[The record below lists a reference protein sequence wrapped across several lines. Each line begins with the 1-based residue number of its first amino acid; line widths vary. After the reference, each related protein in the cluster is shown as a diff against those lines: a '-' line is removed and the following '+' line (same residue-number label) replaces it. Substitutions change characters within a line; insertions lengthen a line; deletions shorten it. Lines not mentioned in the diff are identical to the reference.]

1 MIQEDLNFDEP
12 IEDEVQ
18 DTDGPHCRV
27 CGDALILGVNYLE
40 STQKYGQRICRTCKN
55 KIREEE
61 KKRCYKINS
70 DPNKVWD
77 PEYLK
82 TCSICKKT
90 QKAEE
95 HHHKALRAK
104 DGYQHACSVCTNKKR
119 QTPKIKH
126 YHMKRDAKLR
136 NYEWTLEIKDISGLL
151 LSDCYYCG
159 KPSQEGIKIHGLD
172 RVENDRGYHLDNV
185 VPCCY
190 DCNIA
195 KATQTQEDFIEMCK
209 RVADRHTTYEK
220 SNVEWIKVYLEDS
233 GVGEII
239 KENFIDPIW

>member
-1 MIQEDLNFDEP
+1 MIQEDLDFD
-12 IEDEVQ
+12 
-18 DTDGPHCRV
+18 TPHCRD
-27 CGDALILGVNYLE
+27 CGVTLIPKVNWHDSSE
-40 STQKYGQRICRTCKN
+40 RIGSKICRDCKN
-55 KIREEE
+55 SQRYANKE
-61 KKRCYKINS
+61 KYKKKNS

-82 TCSICKKT
+82 TCCTCKKT

-95 HHHKALRAK
+95 HHSKKLAEK
-104 DGYQHACSVCTNKKR
+104 DGYRNDCKACKAKINQTPRIKHSALKADSKKR
-119 QTPKIKH
+119 G
-126 YHMKRDAKLR
+126 
-136 NYEWTLEIKDISGLL
+136 YEWTLKEQDTSGLL

>member
-1 MIQEDLNFDEP
+1 MQEDLNFD
-12 IEDEVQ
+12 D
-18 DTDGPHCRV
+18 PHCTK
-27 CGDALILGVNYLE
+27 CGDTLKVGVNWNEGRKKGNAYICKECDALAG
-40 STQKYGQRICRTCKN
+40 KRRRIGYK
-55 KIREEE
+55 
-61 KKRCYKINS
+61 KINT

-82 TCSICKKT
+82 KCIRCKKT

-95 HHHKALRAK
+95 HHSKSMSRK
-104 DGYQHACSVCTNKKR
+104 DGYQNICISCEQKINQTPHRKHICLKKSAKKR
-119 QTPKIKH
+119 K
-126 YHMKRDAKLR
+126 
-136 NYEWTLEIKDISGLL
+136 YEWSLEPEDTSGLI

-159 KPSQEGIKIHGLD
+159 KPSQEEVKLHGLD

-190 DCNIA
+190 ECNIA
-195 KATQTQEDFIEMCK
+195 KHANTQEGFIDMCK
-209 RVADRHTTYEK
+209 RVAERHTTYEK

>member
-1 MIQEDLNFDEP
+1 MIQEDLDFDEP

-18 DTDGPHCRV
+18 DIDDPHCRV
-27 CGDALILGVNYLE
+27 CGDALTLGVNYLE
-40 STQKYGQRICRTCKN
+40 SMQKWGQRICRTCKN
-55 KIREEE
+55 KLREES
-61 KKRCYKINS
+61 KKENQKING

-82 TCSICKKT
+82 TCSICKRT

-95 HHHKALRAK
+95 HHSKKLAEK
-104 DGYQHACSVCTNKKR
+104 DGYRNDCKACKAKINQTPRIKHSALKADSKKR
-119 QTPKIKH
+119 G
-126 YHMKRDAKLR
+126 
-136 NYEWTLEIKDISGLL
+136 YEWTLKEQDTSGLL

>member
-1 MIQEDLNFDEP
+1 MMQEDLNFD
-12 IEDEVQ
+12 D
-18 DTDGPHCRV
+18 PHCIK
-27 CGDALILGVNYLE
+27 CGDTLKVGVNWKENRKRNSCY
-40 STQKYGQRICRTCKN
+40 TC
-55 KIREEE
+55 IDCDIQQV
-61 KKRCYKINS
+61 KRRSRGYKKINT

-82 TCSICKKT
+82 TCIKCKRT

-95 HHHKALRAK
+95 HHRKNMSKK
-104 DGYQHACSVCTNKKR
+104 DGYQNTCKSCDQKYH
-119 QTPKIKH
+119 QTPSTKH
-126 YHMKRDAKLR
+126 DHMKRGAKR
-136 NYEWTLEIKDISGLL
+136 RKYEWSLEPEDTSGLI

-159 KPSQEGIKIHGLD
+159 KPSKEGIKLHGLD

-190 DCNIA
+190 ECNIA

-220 SNVEWIKVYLEDS
+220 SNLEWIKVYLEDS

>member
-1 MIQEDLNFDEP
+1 MMQEDLNFD
-12 IEDEVQ
+12 
-18 DTDGPHCRV
+18 TPHCIK
-27 CGDALILGVNYLE
+27 CGVDLILNVNWTPYRE
-40 STQKYGQRICRTCKN
+40 SKKHYICDTCNSIQNKEQRQGYK
-55 KIREEE
+55 
-61 KKRCYKINS
+61 KINK

-82 TCSICKKT
+82 TCPLCKKT

-95 HHHKALRAK
+95 YHAKNFTEK
-104 DGYQHACSVCTNKKR
+104 DGYNPRCKLCVSKVQ
-119 QTPKIKH
+119 QTPSMKH
-126 YHMKRDAKLR
+126 ADMRKGAKRRK
-136 NYEWTLEIKDISGLL
+136 YEWTLELQDTSALL

-159 KPSQEGIKIHGLD
+159 KPSQEEVKIHGLD

-185 VPCCY
+185 VTCCEQ
-190 DCNIA
+190 CNMG
-195 KATQTQEDFIEMCK
+195 KHTSSQEEFIEMCK

-220 SNVEWIKVYLEDS
+220 SNAEWIKVYLEDS